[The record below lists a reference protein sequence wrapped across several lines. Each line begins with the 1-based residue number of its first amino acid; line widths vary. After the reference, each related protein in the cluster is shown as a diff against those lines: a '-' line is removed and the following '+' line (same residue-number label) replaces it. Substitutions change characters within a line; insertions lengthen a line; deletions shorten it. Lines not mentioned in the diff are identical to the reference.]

1 MMKWDKNSSMVPS
14 LFDLLLGE
22 GKSSLMLVGLGWGVT
37 CKKFVCT
44 IEIRNFNIVTIEKWY
59 S

>member
-1 MMKWDKNSSMVPS
+1 VPS